1 MTLQE
6 LLSCAGRL
14 GVPVFRRCNLKVHM
28 YSHTHGQTISSG
40 MLRQF
45 DLPYRDMQGRISRR
59 PFVALLGTLSYE
71 LDVLISE
78 APEQSL
84 QGSGTVFASLCVPS
98 PN

>member
-1 MTLQE
+1 
-6 LLSCAGRL
+6 
-14 GVPVFRRCNLKVHM
+14 
-28 YSHTHGQTISSG
+28 
-40 MLRQF
+40 
-45 DLPYRDMQGRISRR
+45 MQGRISRR